1 MILEVPKE
9 NVIGLNEKL
18 MMRKKRIRFYTK
30 LGIKVLDVVNYLLS
44 NEKGDNI
51 TWISK
56 KSLADF
62 VHLVYISVYEYPKTD
77 LCDKTITNLPDLI
90 NIKELRV

>member
-30 LGIKVLDVVNYLLS
+30 LGIKVLDVVNYLLP

-51 TWISK
+51 TWI
-56 KSLADF
+56 
-62 VHLVYISVYEYPKTD
+62 
-77 LCDKTITNLPDLI
+77 
-90 NIKELRV
+90 